1 MTFYI
6 IDIILA
12 ALIVLGAVRGFTKG
26 LIAQLFSLAALLLG
40 IWGAIR
46 FSDFTATLLAEKF
59 NITGQYLP
67 LVSFAITFA
76 AIVIAVHF
84 LGKLIEGLFNLTV
97 LGIVNKVAGLIF
109 GIIINAF
116 ILSVI
121 IVLVEKVNVR
131 MNLYSQTDMEKTYI
145 YSPLSKL
152 APAVFPYLN
161 FDSIKGSIQEQFQ
174 PEAEN
179 K

>member
-6 IDIILA
+6 IDIILVA
-12 ALIVLGAVRGFTKG
+12 FLILGAVKGFSKG

-46 FSDFTATLLAEKF
+46 FSDYTATLLVEQF
-59 NITGQYLP
+59 NFHNQYLP
-67 LVSFAITFA
+67 LISFAVTFA
-76 AIVIAVHF
+76 LIVIAVHF
-84 LGKLIEGLFNLTV
+84 LGKLIEGLFDLTV
-97 LGIVNKVAGLIF
+97 LGVVNKVSGLIF

-116 ILSVI
+116 ILSVL

-131 MNLYSQTDMEKTYI
+131 MKFYSKEDAEKSYV
-145 YSPLSKL
+145 YQPLSKL

-161 FDSIKGSIQEQFQ
+161 FESIRDSIREQLKTEPQE
-174 PEAEN
+174 
-179 K
+179 

>member
-6 IDIILA
+6 IDIILVA
-12 ALIVLGAVRGFTKG
+12 FLILGAVKGFSKG

-46 FSDFTATLLAEKF
+46 FSDYTATLLVEQF
-59 NITGQYLP
+59 NFHNQYLP
-67 LVSFAITFA
+67 LISFAVTFA
-76 AIVIAVHF
+76 LIVIAIHF
-84 LGKLIEGLFNLTV
+84 LGKLIEGLFDLTV
-97 LGIVNKVAGLIF
+97 LGVVNKVSGLIF

-116 ILSVI
+116 ILSVL

-131 MNLYSQTDMEKTYI
+131 MKFYSKEDAEKSYV
-145 YSPLSKL
+145 YQPLSKL

-161 FDSIKGSIQEQFQ
+161 FESIRDSIREQLKTEPQE
-174 PEAEN
+174 
-179 K
+179 